1 MPAPARPDAA
11 PAAGRRR
18 GPVGMPARVG
28 RFELRRELGRGAH
41 GAVYLAW
48 DPQLEREVALKTLA
62 GQGPDAGRLLRE
74 ARAVGKLRHPNIVPV
89 FEAGEHDG
97 QPWLV
102 FEYIEGRTLAR
113 LLRDD
118 GALTGARAA
127 ALMSGVLDALDE
139 AHRQGIVHRDLK
151 PSNILLDAQ
160 NQPRVADF
168 GIAGPV
174 SYEAVEGA
182 PLCGTPAYMA
192 PEYIARR
199 EVAPQGDVFAAGLCL
214 YELVT
219 GRRAI
224 EGDSPFQVLHRIANQ
239 DLSWPEEA
247 AARVDERLRS
257 VIAKA
262 CARHP
267 AQRYASAAEMR
278 QALDQYLMPLPES
291 AAEGQGGG
299 TLEFLLRRMRHKS
312 DFPAMSSS
320 ISTITRMASSEGG
333 DVNSLSN
340 SILKDFALTNKI
352 LRIANSAYYR
362 QFSSGGIATVSRAI
376 VVLGFNTVRNIA
388 MSLLFLD
395 HLQNKPHAEQLREE
409 FLRVSLGGMLAR
421 RLAQEVAGLEPEE
434 ALICAQF
441 HRLGRLLTH
450 YYFPEEAEA
459 VARLIAAERCEE
471 DVAAARVLGI
481 SYQDLGLGIA
491 RSWGFPETIVR
502 SMHRIA
508 PGKVAAGKS
517 REERLRAL
525 SGYANELCDVAGTGQ
540 ADSAAGIAR
549 LRLRYGDC
557 LRLDDRAA
565 TAALHGS
572 IEDLGELSRIVR
584 VDFAQ
589 TRIGRCLLGQQPE
602 PPAAPSE
609 PGDPIAATAV
619 HAAMAPP
626 GEAAAAG
633 TPPQAAAEAVLTN
646 GIQDISDALLEERP
660 LGQLLGIALEVIYR
674 AMRFQ
679 RVLLCMREPR
689 SGSMC
694 ARFGFG
700 VDVEDKVPRFRFAL
714 ADRQCIFN
722 VALSRDVAVLIS
734 DAADPKIAP
743 YVPEWHRR
751 ELGAQTF
758 LLFPLRVRDVPVAL
772 IYADREAAG
781 SITVSPREL
790 GLLRTLRNQVLL
802 AIKQAA

>member
-1 MPAPARPDAA
+1 M
-11 PAAGRRR
+11 
-18 GPVGMPARVG
+18 
-28 RFELRRELGRGAH
+28 
-41 GAVYLAW
+41 
-48 DPQLEREVALKTLA
+48 
-62 GQGPDAGRLLRE
+62 
-74 ARAVGKLRHPNIVPV
+74 VPV
-89 FEAGEHDG
+89 FDAGEQDG

-102 FEYIEGRTLAR
+102 FEYVEGRTLAQ
-113 LLRDD
+113 LLREE
-118 GALTGARAA
+118 GPLPGARAA

-151 PSNILLDAQ
+151 PSNILVDAQ
-160 NQPRVADF
+160 GQPRVADF

-174 SYEAVEGA
+174 SRDGGEQAQ
-182 PLCGTPAYMA
+182 LCGTAAYMA

-199 EVAPQGDVFAAGLCL
+199 EVTPQNDVFAAGLCL

-219 GRRAI
+219 GRRAV
-224 EGDSPFQVLHRIANQ
+224 EGDSLFQVLHRIANQ

-247 AARVDERLRS
+247 LARIDERLRG

-262 CARHP
+262 CARDP
-267 AQRYASAAEMR
+267 AQRYAAAAEMR
-278 QALDQYLMPLPES
+278 QALDEYLMPLPADGS
-291 AAEGQGGG
+291 AEGRPGAG

-320 ISTITRMASSEGG
+320 ISAITRMASSDGG

-395 HLQNKPHAEQLREE
+395 HLQNKPHAAQLREE

-421 RLAQEVAGLEPEE
+421 RLARETAGLEPEE
-434 ALICAQF
+434 SLICAQF

-459 VARLIAAERCEE
+459 ITRLVAAGQCEE
-471 DVAAARVLGI
+471 EAAAARVLGI
-481 SYQDLGLGIA
+481 GYQDLGLGIA

-502 SMHRIA
+502 SMHRVA

-525 SGYANELCDVAGTGQ
+525 SGYANELCEVVGAGA
-540 ADSAAGIAR
+540 ADSGADIAR
-549 LRLRYGDC
+549 LRVRYGDC
-557 LRLDDRAA
+557 LRLDDRATA
-565 TAALHGS
+565 AALHGS
-572 IEDLGELSRIVR
+572 IEDLSELSRIVR

-589 TRIGRCLLGQQPE
+589 TRIGRSLLGQQP
-602 PPAAPSE
+602 AAPTVSE
-609 PGDPIAATAV
+609 TSDPIAATAA
-619 HAAMAPP
+619 HTALAAPA
-626 GEAAAAG
+626 EAAAAPAG
-633 TPPQAAAEAVLTN
+633 AAPEPAAEAVLAN

-660 LGQLLGIALEVIYR
+660 LGALLGIALEVMYR

-679 RVLLCMREPR
+679 RVLLCMRDPH
-689 SGSMC
+689 SASLC

-700 VDVEDKVPRFRFAL
+700 VDAESKVPCFRFAL

-722 VALSRDVAVLIS
+722 VALSRDVDVLIS
-734 DAADPKIAP
+734 DATDPKIAP

-751 ELGAQTF
+751 QLGAQTF
-758 LLFPLRVRDVPVAL
+758 LLFPLRVRNAPVAL

-781 SITVSPREL
+781 SIVVSPKEL

-802 AIKQAA
+802 AIKQAG